1 MPFRGRDCTFGQE
14 QGDRSGGE
22 QGGLHCILT
31 SLAAGRQQ
39 RPADGGRRLRS
50 IRRGRF
56 PPSLLRTAGDALR
69 HRPPPPRHRGE
80 GKLCSRAGFL
90 YASRNHRLFLS
101 VSPEGLVTHG
111 LRRRVRAPE
120 EDALPQEGTAP
131 GNIPAEPK
139 RSAPLPSGKGTSENE
154 NILVDCFS
162 KRCKTVNIYM
172 EIWVLNNC

>member
-1 MPFRGRDCTFGQE
+1 MYVRPGARRPMWGRAGRITLHTDFSCSWQAGTSCRRREAAPQHQKGTFPT
-14 QGDRSGGE
+14 
-22 QGGLHCILT
+22 ILT
-31 SLAAGRQQ
+31 AHRW
-39 RPADGGRRLRS
+39 RRA
-50 IRRGRF
+50 
-56 PPSLLRTAGDALR
+56 PPS
-69 HRPPPPRHRGE
+69 PPPPRHG
-80 GKLCSRAGFL
+80 GKGQLCSRAGFL

-101 VSPEGLVTHG
+101 VSPEGLATRG
-111 LRRRVRAPE
+111 QRRRVRAPE

-131 GNIPAEPK
+131 VNIPAEPK